1 MVKNGMKK
9 VLILLLVLLMLVP
22 AVAACKKNTPDA
34 TDGGSDVAGGSETET
49 DKYAVGDNI
58 GDIDLGAR
66 AIKIAQPGQTNY
78 MSEVKVERLTGDVV
92 SDAIFK
98 RNAAVEKRLNCK
110 IDNVVKTSAYQI
122 NEALEKD
129 VMNGIDP
136 GFELILGTSYIVT
149 QPYTKGVYVDLN
161 EVKNLDLSQ
170 PYWSQLINETCEIG
184 GVQYLATGAVSLTYY
199 KCTHVNV
206 LNERILGETTGEV
219 PDVIGMVKDGKWT
232 IENTTALAKQYYVD
246 YGDPGRS
253 DDDISGYITDTSMSV
268 DAYLSS
274 GQIQILK
281 KGEDGYYSYQFDNV
295 RAQEVLDD
303 LAVLFGDDAID
314 CNFPDAINDKIKKFA
329 SGGALMAG
337 LDLIDLETQSIKD
350 MEDDYVILPTAKWSE
365 DQDYYS
371 GITDTFSLMGMVAT
385 VTGDEVGEVGAFME
399 VLASESYSIVT
410 KSYFETVLR
419 GRYSENNDRW
429 EILEMITDN
438 VTMDASQLFTITLQF
453 PELESSGQTARETTT
468 KLWRY
473 SVLMAYKK
481 TPKSIDTVFTNAVGT
496 VMEEKLNGTNGLQ
509 TYIRAQLANG

>member
-66 AIKIAQPGQTNY
+66 AIKIAQPGGNDY
-78 MSEVKVERLTGDVV
+78 LYEVKVERLTGDVV

-110 IDNVVKTSAYQI
+110 IDNVVMNNAYGI

-129 VMNGIDP
+129 AMNGIDP

-161 EVKNLDLSQ
+161 KVDNLDLSK
-170 PYWSQLINETCEIG
+170 PYWSQLINETCSIG
-184 GVQYLATGAVSLTYY
+184 GVQYLATGAVATTYY
-199 KCTHVNV
+199 QYTHVNV
-206 LNERILGETTGEV
+206 LNERMLAETTEEV
-219 PDVIGMVKDGKWT
+219 PDVVAVVKDGKWT
-232 IENTTALAKQYYVD
+232 IEYQTQLIKKYYVD

-253 DDDISGYITDTSMSV
+253 EDDIHGYVTDTSMEV

-274 GQIQILK
+274 GVIQILK
-281 KGEDGYYSYQFDNV
+281 KGEDGYYTYQFDNV

-303 LAVLFGDDAID
+303 LALLYGDDATY
-314 CNFPDAINDKIKKFA
+314 CSNDWDIKLGRFA
-329 SGGALMAG
+329 EGEALMCG
-337 LDLIDLETQSIKD
+337 LVLKNLESKSVKD
-350 MEDDYVILPTAKWSE
+350 MKDSYVILPTAKWSE
-365 DQDYYS
+365 DQDHYS
-371 GITDTFSLMGMVAT
+371 GVTDTFSLMGMVAT

-399 VLASESYSIVT
+399 VLASESYSTVT
-410 KSYFETVLR
+410 KTYFETVLR
-419 GRYSENNDRW
+419 QRYSENNDRW
-429 EILEMITDN
+429 EILKMITDN
-438 VTMDASQLFTITLQF
+438 VTMDASQLYTITLSF
-453 PELESSGQTARETTT
+453 PELMSGGQTERETTT

-473 SVLMAYKK
+473 SVMMSYRK
-481 TPKSIDTVFTNAVGT
+481 TPPAIDTVFTNAVAT

-509 TYIRAQLANG
+509 TYIRQQLANG